1 MRDSLLQLLSVFARS
16 GPQIINTQLCL
27 SVAILAIQM
36 SQWKNVVGQL
46 VELLGNSPETIPT
59 LLEFLTVL
67 PEEVNNNNR
76 IPIGVS

>member
-1 MRDSLLQLLSVFARS
+1 
-16 GPQIINTQLCL
+16 
-27 SVAILAIQM
+27 
-36 SQWKNVVGQL
+36 VVGQL

-76 IPIGVS
+76 IPIGVSCDTILRCVTFNDV

>member
-1 MRDSLLQLLSVFARS
+1 M
-16 GPQIINTQLCL
+16 
-27 SVAILAIQM
+27 AILAIQM
-36 SQWKNVVGQL
+36 PQWKNVVAQF
-46 VELLGNSPETIPT
+46 VELFGKSPETIPA